1 MIFIFVYDV
10 KNASAILQLI
20 LFADNT
26 NAYMFFLPL
35 KDADCLADI
44 PNTELN

>member
-10 KNASAILQLI
+10 NNASAILQLI
-20 LFADNT
+20 LFSDNT
-26 NAYMFFLPL
+26 NAYVFLSL

>member
-10 KNASAILQLI
+10 NNASAILQLI

-26 NAYMFFLPL
+26 NAYMFFYLL
-35 KDADCLADI
+35 RTQIAWL
-44 PNTELN
+44 TYQTLS